1 MAARKLA
8 ALKTI
13 MITSQLQP
21 LLHCEVHHASS
32 QWCWLHAHMHKPHD
46 SMSNIRE
53 ASTCID
59 GNCSSDSYSKKRQT
73 ATVKP
78 KASCSRLKWGMYIS
92 CWDNNHQSCRPPQH
106 VNHLCQN
113 SSGGVRLTFQ
123 GVYHS
128 RTARCLLH
136 APTAD
141 LQLAAEAMQSGNCPH
156 ILAVVQRHNILS
168 VPHKPSRRVSFHRLA
183 RQQST

>member
-1 MAARKLA
+1 VA
-8 ALKTI
+8 
-13 MITSQLQP
+13 SQR
-21 LLHCEVHHASS
+21 
-32 QWCWLHAHMHKPHD
+32 CWLHAHMHKPHD
-46 SMSNIRE
+46 SMSNRRE

-59 GNCSSDSYSKKRQT
+59 GNSSSDSYSKKRQT

-92 CWDNNHQSCRPPQH
+92 CWDNSHQSCRPPQH
-106 VNHLCQN
+106 INHLCQN
-113 SSGGVRLTFQ
+113 SHRRCTAYISRGVPQPDRQMF
-123 GVYHS
+123 VD
-128 RTARCLLH
+128 